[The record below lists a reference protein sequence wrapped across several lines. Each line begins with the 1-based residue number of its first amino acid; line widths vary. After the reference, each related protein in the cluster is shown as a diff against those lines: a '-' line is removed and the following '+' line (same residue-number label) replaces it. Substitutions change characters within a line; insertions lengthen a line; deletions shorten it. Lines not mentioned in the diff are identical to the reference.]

1 MERRARCARAQPSGR
16 SEVRGEEVEK
26 PRIQEFRSQP
36 NHVANKSARFVVG
49 LSTVSVM
56 FSRRRRRLP
65 FELLASRLLEFLA
78 SRLLRLSPL
87 TFSLPSASDGLIPLK
102 TALPQRICA
111 ERDDQDPA
119 ELNQESFPESC
130 TVHFIHKD

>member
-1 MERRARCARAQPSGR
+1 PSGR

-87 TFSLPSASDGLIPLK
+87 TSHLSLLTNPQLPSPTPLPNQPP
-102 TALPQRICA
+102 TA
-111 ERDDQDPA
+111 
-119 ELNQESFPESC
+119 
-130 TVHFIHKD
+130 